1 MEIEKEAEK
10 VLRELSLV
18 LGEIDLK
25 ETYYVVEEINVT
37 RGDREPED
45 NSPEFRKIT
54 RKNAPRMDEDG
65 NFIMEAGRWVE

>member
-10 VLRELSLV
+10 VLKELSVV
-18 LGEIDLK
+18 LGEIDLL

-37 RGDREPED
+37 RDDGEPKD
-45 NSPEFRKIT
+45 DDEFRRIIK
-54 RKNAPRMDEDG
+54 KNAPRMDEEG